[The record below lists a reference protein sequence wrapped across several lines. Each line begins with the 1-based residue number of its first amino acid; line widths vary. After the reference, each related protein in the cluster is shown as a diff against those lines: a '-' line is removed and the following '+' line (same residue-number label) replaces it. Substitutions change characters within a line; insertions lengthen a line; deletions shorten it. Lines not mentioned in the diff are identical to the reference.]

1 MVWKVDGY
9 AAVCTVGNGFPKLG
23 GSLDAA
29 KDTRITDD
37 GEPGRLPLKIREAAP
52 GMGNVRGENEREL
65 ALNIE
70 RGLNSKISLRAA
82 HWARSLQAP
91 AFERERWVLRDRNI
105 YLRTREGKKRV
116 RECQW
121 EGERQ
126 GGSEVGTRKREKIVE
141 GKREWRKGRETT
153 VPARPWIHR
162 ENNVSGLTRGPWPLT
177 CSFR

>member
-1 MVWKVDGY
+1 MVEGRWLCRGLHCREWFSE
-9 AAVCTVGNGFPKLG
+9 AG

-29 KDTRITDD
+29 KDTRTTDD
-37 GEPGRLPLKIREAAP
+37 GELGRLPLKIREAAP
-52 GMGNVRGENEREL
+52 GMRNVRRENEREL

-70 RGLNSKISLRAA
+70 RGLNSKISLRAV

-105 YLRTREGKKRV
+105 YLRTCEGKKEWENVSGKKRDKEEAKKEQE
-116 RECQW
+116 RETI
-121 EGERQ
+121 E
-126 GGSEVGTRKREKIVE
+126 E
-141 GKREWRKGRETT
+141 GKRERKKGRETT